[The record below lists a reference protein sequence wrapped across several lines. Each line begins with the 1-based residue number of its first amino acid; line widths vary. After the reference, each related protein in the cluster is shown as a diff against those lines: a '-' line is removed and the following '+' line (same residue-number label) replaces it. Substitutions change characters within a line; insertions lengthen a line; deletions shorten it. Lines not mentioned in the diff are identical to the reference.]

1 MRIIVCVKQVPSTNE
16 VNMDPVTNT
25 IIREGIESV
34 INPFDTYAVEE
45 AIRIKSKLG
54 GSIAT
59 ISMGI
64 PTVDE
69 LLRDTLA
76 LGADEA
82 LLLTDRAFAGADTLA
97 TAYTLAQGVKKLA
110 PFDLI
115 ICGKQ
120 ATDGDTAQVGPSL
133 AVQLDIP
140 HATDISHIESIDEKR
155 IVCRRLTDDGYELLE
170 IDLPA
175 LITVV
180 KEINIPRLPSI
191 AGIRASKNA
200 AITKIGVKDI
210 TVDESRLGLKG
221 SPTQVVKTF
230 IPSHAVESEIIKGK
244 PQEQAAVLIQKLL
257 ENNLLEQ

>member
-1 MRIIVCVKQVPSTNE
+1 
-16 VNMDPVTNT
+16 MDPVTNT

-45 AIRIKSKLG
+45 AIRIKSALG

-97 TAYTLAQGVKKLA
+97 TAYTLANGIKKLA

-170 IDLPA
+170 MDLPA

-191 AGIRASKNA
+191 AGIRAAKKA
-200 AITKIGVKDI
+200 TVAKVGVNDL
-210 TVDESRLGLKG
+210 TVEESRLGLKG

-230 IPSHAVESEIIKGK
+230 IPSHAVESEIIKGN
-244 PQEQAAVLIQKLL
+244 PQEQAAVLIQRLT
-257 ENNLLEQ
+257 ENNLLEL

>member
-45 AIRIKSKLG
+45 AIRIKSALG

-97 TAYTLAQGVKKLA
+97 TAYTLANGIKKLT

-140 HATDISHIESIDEKR
+140 HATDISHIESINEKK

-170 IDLPA
+170 MDLPA

-191 AGIRASKNA
+191 AGIRAAKKATIAKVGASDL
-200 AITKIGVKDI
+200 IVE
-210 TVDESRLGLKG
+210 ESRLGLKG

-230 IPSHAVESEIIKGK
+230 IPDHAVESEIIKGK
-244 PQEQAAVLIQKLL
+244 PQEQAAVLLQRLT
-257 ENNLLEQ
+257 ENNLLEL

>member
-34 INPFDTYAVEE
+34 LNPFDTYAVEE
-45 AIRIKSKLG
+45 AIRIKSALG

-64 PTVDE
+64 PTVE
-69 LLRDTLA
+69 EILRDTLA
-76 LGADEA
+76 LGADEG

-97 TAYTLAQGVKKLA
+97 TAYTLANGVKKLA

-140 HATDISHIESIDEKR
+140 HATDISHIESIDEKK

-170 IDLPA
+170 MDLPA

-191 AGIRASKNA
+191 AGIRASKKA
-200 AITKIGVKDI
+200 SIKKVGVNDL

-230 IPSHAVESEIIKGK
+230 IPSHDVDCEIITGK
-244 PQEQAAVLIQKLL
+244 PEQQAATLVQRLTEK
-257 ENNLLEQ
+257 NLLDF